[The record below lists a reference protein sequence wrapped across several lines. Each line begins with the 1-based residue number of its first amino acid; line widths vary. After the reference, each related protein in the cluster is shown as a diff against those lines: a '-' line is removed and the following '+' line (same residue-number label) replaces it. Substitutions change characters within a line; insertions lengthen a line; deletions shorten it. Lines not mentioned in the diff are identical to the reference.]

1 MPRSFLVRSKRT
13 VSHLSPS
20 NHCSEALPIN
30 TLSPSNHCSQAP
42 LINTLSPSNHCS
54 QAPPINTLCPSNH
67 SSQAPPFNTLSP
79 SNHSSQTLP
88 INTLSRS
95 NHCSQ
100 APPINTL
107 CPSNHSS
114 QAPPF
119 NTLSPSNPSSQTLPF
134 NTLSPSNHFSQAPPL
149 NTRPQLQPSLQ
160 TLCWKAHETLCSGSD
175 FGYPCPP
182 VTVMA
187 TSPPRTPAPPQW
199 ISWLAAG
206 PPTSTPALPGTLAL
220 PRPPAGP
227 PASERERQLERLFCV
242 LLNHRSLC
250 RLQPDTH
257 CSLCDQVLSAAAPL
271 APPSA
276 AASREG
282 EPDPASLSRFSR
294 GSYSRIRD
302 RSFSCSECGKVFK
315 RSSTLSTHLLIHSDT
330 RPFPCQYCG
339 KRFHQ
344 KSDMKKHTFIHTGE
358 KPHVCKVCG
367 KAFSQSSNLITHSRK
382 HACQSWICPHCQSS
396 FQCRQDLQH
405 HLLEPCAHSNL
416 HAPSSG

>member
-13 VSHLSPS
+13 GSHLSPS
-20 NHCSEALPIN
+20 NHCSEALSINTLSRSNHCSQAPPIN

-54 QAPPINTLCPSNH
+54 QAPPINNLCPSNH

-88 INTLSRS
+88 
-95 NHCSQ
+95 
-100 APPINTL
+100 
-107 CPSNHSS
+107 
-114 QAPPF
+114 
-119 NTLSPSNPSSQTLPF
+119 F
-134 NTLSPSNHFSQAPPL
+134 NTLSPSNHFSQAPLL

-160 TLCWKAHETLCSGSD
+160 TLCRKAHETLCSGSD
-175 FGYPCPP
+175 FGYPVSCPP
-182 VTVMA
+182 VTVM
-187 TSPPRTPAPPQW
+187 
-199 ISWLAAG
+199 
-206 PPTSTPALPGTLAL
+206 
-220 PRPPAGP
+220 
-227 PASERERQLERLFCV
+227 
-242 LLNHRSLC
+242 
-250 RLQPDTH
+250 
-257 CSLCDQVLSAAAPL
+257 VLSAAALL
-271 APPSA
+271 APPWA

-294 GSYSRIRD
+294 GSYSRTRD
-302 RSFSCSECGKVFK
+302 RSFSCSACGKVFK

-382 HACQSWICPHCQSS
+382 HACQSWFCPHCQSS